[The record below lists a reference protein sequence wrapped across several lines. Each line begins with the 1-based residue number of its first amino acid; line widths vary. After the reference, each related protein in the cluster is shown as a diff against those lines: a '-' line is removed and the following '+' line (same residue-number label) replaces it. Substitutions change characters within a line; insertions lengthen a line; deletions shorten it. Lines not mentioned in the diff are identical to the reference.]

1 MIASL
6 QGIID
11 AMSTDSMIVNV
22 NGVGF
27 KVSVP
32 TSILSELGVVGREVK
47 LYTHLHVRE
56 DDLSLYGFGSL
67 DELRLFET
75 LISVSGLGPKTAMG
89 MLSAMS
95 ADQVAMAIAS
105 GSVEILT
112 TIPGIGKKTADRL
125 ILELKDK
132 VGGVMISTPAGSAAQ
147 ENADVISAL
156 VSLGYSVQET
166 TRAVNA
172 LPTGQKVEFGRK
184 GQTGTSVSGEVI
196 KRRLLIYS
204 FR

>member
-6 QGIID
+6 EGIID
-11 AMSTDSMIVNV
+11 AVSKDGLIVNV
-22 NGVGF
+22 NGIGF
-27 KVSVP
+27 KVTVTTSV
-32 TSILSELGVVGREVK
+32 LSEMGITGREVK
-47 LYTHLHVRE
+47 LYTHFHVRE
-56 DDLSLYGFGSL
+56 DDMSLFGFGSL
-67 DELRLFET
+67 DELKLFET
-75 LISVSGLGPKTAMG
+75 LISVSGLGPKTGMA

-105 GSVEILT
+105 GSVEMLT

-132 VGGVMISTPAGSAAQ
+132 VGGVMISSPAGKAAQ
-147 ENADVISAL
+147 ENADVVSAL

-172 LPTGQKVEFGRK
+172 LPSGKKLTLENKVKLALQYLGK
-184 GQTGTSVSGEVI
+184 
-196 KRRLLIYS
+196 
-204 FR
+204 

>member
-11 AMSTDSMIVNV
+11 AVSTDGMIVNV

-32 TSILSELGVVGREVK
+32 TSVLSESGVVGREIK
-47 LYTHLHVRE
+47 LFTHLHVRE
-56 DDLSLYGFGSL
+56 DDWSLYGFASI
-67 DELRLFET
+67 DELKLFET

-105 GSVEILT
+105 GSVEMLT

-132 VGGVMISTPAGSAAQ
+132 VGGVMISTPTGRAAQ
-147 ENADVISAL
+147 ENADVIATL
-156 VSLGYSVQET
+156 VSLGYSGPET
-166 TRAVNA
+166 ARAVNA
-172 LPTGQKVEFGRK
+172 LPAGRK
-184 GQTGTSVSGEVI
+184 LSLEEKVKLALQYLG
-196 KRRLLIYS
+196 K
-204 FR
+204 

>member
-6 QGIID
+6 QGVID
-11 AMSTDSMIVNV
+11 AISKDGMIVNV
-22 NGVGF
+22 NGIGF
-27 KVSVP
+27 KLSVP
-32 TSILSELGVVGREVK
+32 TSVLSELGVVGREIK
-47 LYTHLHVRE
+47 LYTHMHVRE

-95 ADQVAMAIAS
+95 ADQLAMAIAS
-105 GSVEILT
+105 GSVEMLT

-132 VGGVMISTPAGSAAQ
+132 VGGVMISTPAGRAAQ
-147 ENADVISAL
+147 ENADVVTAL
-156 VSLGYSVQET
+156 VSLGYSAMET
-166 TRAVNA
+166 ARAVNS
-172 LPTGQKVEFGRK
+172 LPTGQKLSIEEK
-184 GQTGTSVSGEVI
+184 I
-196 KRRLLIYS
+196 KLALQYLGK
-204 FR
+204 

>member
-6 QGIID
+6 EGIID
-11 AMSTDSMIVNV
+11 AVSKDSLIVNV
-22 NGVGF
+22 NGIGF
-27 KVSVP
+27 KIAVTTTV
-32 TSILSELGVVGREVK
+32 LSEMGITGREVK
-47 LYTHLHVRE
+47 LYTHFNIRE
-56 DDLSLYGFGSL
+56 DDMSLFGFGSL
-67 DELRLFET
+67 DELKLFET
-75 LISVSGLGPKTAMG
+75 LISVSGLGPKTGMA

-132 VGGVMISTPAGSAAQ
+132 VGGVMISSPAGKAAQ
-147 ENADVISAL
+147 ENADVVSAL

-172 LPTGQKVEFGRK
+172 LPSGKKLTLENKVKLALQYLGK
-184 GQTGTSVSGEVI
+184 
-196 KRRLLIYS
+196 
-204 FR
+204 

>member
-1 MIASL
+1 MISSL
-6 QGIID
+6 QGNID
-11 AMSTDSMIVNV
+11 AVSTDSMIVNV

-32 TSILSELGVVGREVK
+32 TSVLSEMGMIGREVK

-56 DDLSLYGFGSL
+56 DDLSLYGFGSI

-75 LISVSGLGPKTAMG
+75 LISVSGLGPKTALG

-95 ADQVAMAIAS
+95 ADHVAMAIAS

-132 VGGVMISTPAGSAAQ
+132 VGGVMISSPAGRAAQ
-147 ENADVISAL
+147 ENADVVTAL
-156 VSLGYSVQET
+156 VSLGYSVTET
-166 TRAVNA
+166 TRAVGS
-172 LPTGQKVEFGRK
+172 LPTGQKLSLEDKVKLALQYLGK
-184 GQTGTSVSGEVI
+184 
-196 KRRLLIYS
+196 
-204 FR
+204 

>member
-6 QGIID
+6 QGVID
-11 AMSTDSMIVNV
+11 AVSKDSLIVNV
-22 NGVGF
+22 NGIGF
-27 KVSVP
+27 KVSVT
-32 TSILSELGVVGREVK
+32 TSVLSEMGAVGREVK
-47 LYTHLHVRE
+47 LYTHFHIRE
-56 DDLSLYGFGSL
+56 DDMSLFGFSSL
-67 DELRLFET
+67 DEMRLFET

-95 ADQVAMAIAS
+95 ADQLAMAIAS
-105 GSVEILT
+105 GSVEMLT

-132 VGGVMISTPAGSAAQ
+132 VGGVMISTPAGRAAQ
-147 ENADVISAL
+147 ENADVVAAL

-172 LPTGQKVEFGRK
+172 LPTGKKLSLEEKVKLALQYLGK
-184 GQTGTSVSGEVI
+184 
-196 KRRLLIYS
+196 
-204 FR
+204 

>member
-6 QGIID
+6 EGIID
-11 AMSTDSMIVNV
+11 AVSKDSLIVNV
-22 NGVGF
+22 NGIGF
-27 KVSVP
+27 KVTVTTSV
-32 TSILSELGVVGREVK
+32 LSEMGITGREVK
-47 LYTHLHVRE
+47 LYTHFHIRE
-56 DDLSLYGFGSL
+56 DDMSLFGFGSL
-67 DELRLFET
+67 DELKLFET
-75 LISVSGLGPKTAMG
+75 LISVSGLGPKTGMA

-132 VGGVMISTPAGSAAQ
+132 VGGVMISSPAGKAAQ
-147 ENADVISAL
+147 ENADVVSAL

-166 TRAVNA
+166 TKAVNA
-172 LPTGQKVEFGRK
+172 LPSGKKLTLENKVKLALQYLGK
-184 GQTGTSVSGEVI
+184 
-196 KRRLLIYS
+196 
-204 FR
+204 

>member
-11 AMSTDSMIVNV
+11 AASQESMIVNV

-32 TSILSELGVVGREVK
+32 TSVLSEMGAVGREVK
-47 LYTHLHVRE
+47 LYTHLHIRE
-56 DDLSLYGFGSL
+56 DDMSLYGFGSI

-75 LISVSGLGPKTAMG
+75 LITVSGLGPKTAMG
-89 MLSAMS
+89 MLSAMR

-112 TIPGIGKKTADRL
+112 TIPGIGKKTAERL

-132 VGGVMISTPAGSAAQ
+132 VGGVLISAPAGRAAQ
-147 ENADVISAL
+147 ENADAVTAL
-156 VSLGYSVQET
+156 ISLGYSVAEA
-166 TRAVNA
+166 TRAVGT
-172 LPTGQKVEFGRK
+172 LPTGHKLSLEEKVKLALQYLGGR
-184 GQTGTSVSGEVI
+184 
-196 KRRLLIYS
+196 
-204 FR
+204 

>member
-6 QGIID
+6 NGIID
-11 AMSTDSMIVNV
+11 AISTDSMIVNV

-32 TSILSELGVVGREVK
+32 TSVLSELGAVGREVK

-56 DDLSLYGFGSL
+56 DDMSLYGFGSI

-75 LISVSGLGPKTAMG
+75 LITVSGLGPKTALG

-105 GSVEILT
+105 GSVEMLT

-132 VGGVMISTPAGSAAQ
+132 VDGVMISTPAGKAAQ
-147 ENADVISAL
+147 ENADVVSAL

-166 TRAVNA
+166 THAVNA
-172 LPTGQKVEFGRK
+172 LPAGQKLKLEEK
-184 GQTGTSVSGEVI
+184 I
-196 KRRLLIYS
+196 KLALQYLGK
-204 FR
+204 

>member
-6 QGIID
+6 EGIID
-11 AMSTDSMIVNV
+11 AVSKDGLIVNV
-22 NGVGF
+22 NGIGF
-27 KVSVP
+27 KVTVTTSV
-32 TSILSELGVVGREVK
+32 LSEMGITGREVK
-47 LYTHLHVRE
+47 LYTHFHVRE
-56 DDLSLYGFGSL
+56 DDMSLFVFGSL
-67 DELRLFET
+67 DELKLFET
-75 LISVSGLGPKTAMG
+75 LISVSGLGPKTGMA

-132 VGGVMISTPAGSAAQ
+132 VGGVMISSPAGKAAQ
-147 ENADVISAL
+147 ENADVVSAL

-166 TRAVNA
+166 TKAVNA
-172 LPTGQKVEFGRK
+172 LPSGKKLTLENKVKLALQYLGK
-184 GQTGTSVSGEVI
+184 
-196 KRRLLIYS
+196 
-204 FR
+204 

>member
-6 QGIID
+6 AGIID
-11 AMSTDSMIVNV
+11 AVSKDSLIVNV
-22 NGVGF
+22 NGIGF
-27 KVSVP
+27 KIAVTTTV
-32 TSILSELGVVGREVK
+32 LSEMGITGREVK
-47 LYTHLHVRE
+47 LYTHFHIRE
-56 DDLSLYGFGSL
+56 DDMSLFGFGSL
-67 DELRLFET
+67 DELKLFET
-75 LISVSGLGPKTAMG
+75 LISVSGLGPKTGMA

-132 VGGVMISTPAGSAAQ
+132 VGGVMISSPAGKAAQ
-147 ENADVISAL
+147 ENADVVSAL

-172 LPTGQKVEFGRK
+172 LPSGKKLTLENKVKLALQYLGK
-184 GQTGTSVSGEVI
+184 
-196 KRRLLIYS
+196 
-204 FR
+204 

>member
-11 AMSTDSMIVNV
+11 AVSTDSMIVNV

-32 TSILSELGVVGREVK
+32 TSVLSELGAVGRDVK
-47 LYTHLHVRE
+47 LYTHLNVRE
-56 DDLSLYGFGSL
+56 DDLSIYCFGSL
-67 DELRLFET
+67 DELKLFET

-105 GSVEILT
+105 GSVEMLT

-132 VGGVMISTPAGSAAQ
+132 VGGVMISSPAGRAAQ
-147 ENADVISAL
+147 ENADVVTAL

-172 LPTGQKVEFGRK
+172 LPTGKKISLEDKVKLALQYLGK
-184 GQTGTSVSGEVI
+184 
-196 KRRLLIYS
+196 
-204 FR
+204 

>member
-11 AMSTDSMIVNV
+11 AISKDSMIVNV
-22 NGVGF
+22 NGIGF
-27 KVSVP
+27 KLSVP
-32 TSILSELGVVGREVK
+32 TSVLSELGVVGREIK
-47 LYTHLHVRE
+47 LYTHMHVRE

-95 ADQVAMAIAS
+95 ADQLAMAIAS
-105 GSVEILT
+105 GSVEMLT

-132 VGGVMISTPAGSAAQ
+132 VGGVMISTPAGRAAQ
-147 ENADVISAL
+147 ENADVVTAL
-156 VSLGYSVQET
+156 VSLGYTVQET
-166 TRAVNA
+166 THAVNA
-172 LPTGQKVEFGRK
+172 LPTGQKLKLEEK
-184 GQTGTSVSGEVI
+184 I
-196 KRRLLIYS
+196 KLALQYLGK
-204 FR
+204 

>member
-11 AMSTDSMIVNV
+11 AISKDSMIVNV
-22 NGVGF
+22 NGIGF
-27 KVSVP
+27 KLSVP
-32 TSILSELGVVGREVK
+32 TSVLSELGAVGREVK
-47 LYTHLHVRE
+47 LYTHMHVRE
-56 DDLSLYGFGSL
+56 DDLSLYGFSSV

-95 ADQVAMAIAS
+95 ADQLAMAIAS
-105 GSVEILT
+105 GSVEMLT

-132 VGGVMISTPAGSAAQ
+132 VGSVMISTPSGRAAQ
-147 ENADVISAL
+147 ENADVVTAL
-156 VSLGYSVQET
+156 VSLGYTVVET
-166 TRAVNA
+166 ARAVNS
-172 LPTGQKVEFGRK
+172 LPTGKKLSLEEK
-184 GQTGTSVSGEVI
+184 I
-196 KRRLLIYS
+196 KLALQYLGK
-204 FR
+204 

>member
-1 MIASL
+1 MISSL
-6 QGIID
+6 RGNID
-11 AMSTDSMIVNV
+11 AVSTDSLIVNV

-32 TSILSELGVVGREVK
+32 TSVLSELGMVGREVK

-56 DDLSLYGFGSL
+56 DDLSLYGFGSI
-67 DELRLFET
+67 DELKLFET
-75 LISVSGLGPKTAMG
+75 LISVSGLGPKTALG

-132 VGGVMISTPAGSAAQ
+132 VGGVMISSPAGRAAQ
-147 ENADVISAL
+147 ENADVVTAL
-156 VSLGYSVQET
+156 VSLGYSVMET
-166 TRAVNA
+166 TRAVNS
-172 LPTGQKVEFGRK
+172 LPTGKKLSLEEKVKLALQYLGK
-184 GQTGTSVSGEVI
+184 
-196 KRRLLIYS
+196 
-204 FR
+204 

>member
-11 AMSTDSMIVNV
+11 AISKDSMIVNV
-22 NGVGF
+22 NGIGF
-27 KVSVP
+27 KLSVP
-32 TSILSELGVVGREVK
+32 TSVLSELGVVGREVK
-47 LYTHLHVRE
+47 LYTHMHVRE

-95 ADQVAMAIAS
+95 ADQLAMAIAS
-105 GSVEILT
+105 GSVEMLT

-132 VGGVMISTPAGSAAQ
+132 VGGVMISTPAGRAAQ
-147 ENADVISAL
+147 ENADVVTAL
-156 VSLGYSVQET
+156 VSLGYSAMET
-166 TRAVNA
+166 ARAVNA
-172 LPTGQKVEFGRK
+172 LPTGKKISLEEK
-184 GQTGTSVSGEVI
+184 I
-196 KRRLLIYS
+196 KLALQYLGK
-204 FR
+204 

>member
-11 AMSTDSMIVNV
+11 AVSTDSMIVNV

-32 TSILSELGVVGREVK
+32 TSVLSELGAVGREVK

-56 DDLSLYGFGSL
+56 DDLSIYGFGSL
-67 DELRLFET
+67 DELKLFET

-132 VGGVMISTPAGSAAQ
+132 VGGVMISTPAGRAAQ
-147 ENADVISAL
+147 ENADVITAL

-166 TRAVNA
+166 TRAVNS
-172 LPTGQKVEFGRK
+172 LPTGKRLSLEDKVKLALQYLGK
-184 GQTGTSVSGEVI
+184 
-196 KRRLLIYS
+196 
-204 FR
+204 

>member
-1 MIASL
+1 MISSL
-6 QGIID
+6 RGNID
-11 AMSTDSMIVNV
+11 AVSTDSLIVNV

-32 TSILSELGVVGREVK
+32 TSVLSELGMVGREVK

-56 DDLSLYGFGSL
+56 DDLSLYGFSSI
-67 DELRLFET
+67 DELKLFET
-75 LISVSGLGPKTAMG
+75 LISVSGLGPKTALG

-132 VGGVMISTPAGSAAQ
+132 VGGVMISSPAGRAAQ
-147 ENADVISAL
+147 ENADVVTAL

-166 TRAVNA
+166 TRAVNSLPAGKKLSLEEKVKLA
-172 LPTGQKVEFGRK
+172 LQYLGK
-184 GQTGTSVSGEVI
+184 
-196 KRRLLIYS
+196 
-204 FR
+204 